1 MNTQSIAQALTV
13 LEDTS
18 QDYRTREQAVHE
30 LSGHPTPQTAEWLV
44 QALEDEEFGVRWAAA
59 VALIQMG
66 ELALTPL
73 LRALTQRPNSI
84 WLREGAHHI
93 LYYTGDTRFRQ
104 KTAGLLEALK
114 GPAAQLSTAQTAYA
128 ILQSLAKAEGKP

>member
-1 MNTQSIAQALTV
+1 MNMQSISQALAV
-13 LEDTS
+13 LDDTR
-18 QDYRTREQAVHE
+18 QDYRTREQAVHD
-30 LSGHPTPQTAEWLV
+30 LSGHPTPQTAERLV

-66 ELALTPL
+66 KIALPAL
-73 LRALTQRPNSI
+73 LRALTQRPDSV

-93 LYYTGDTRFRQ
+93 LHYTGDAKIRQ
-104 KTAGLLEALK
+104 QTAGLLEALK

-128 ILQSLAKAEGKP
+128 ILQSLEKTEEKP